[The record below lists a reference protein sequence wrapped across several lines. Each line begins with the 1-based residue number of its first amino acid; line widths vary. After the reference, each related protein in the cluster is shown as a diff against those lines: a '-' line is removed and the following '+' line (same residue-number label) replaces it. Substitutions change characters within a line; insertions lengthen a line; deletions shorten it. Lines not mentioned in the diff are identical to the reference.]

1 MGRKP
6 CCEKVGLKR
15 GPWTIDEDNKLMNFI
30 LNNGIHCWRL
40 VPKLAGLMRCGKS
53 CRLRW
58 INYLRPDLKR
68 GAFSEVEE
76 DQLIQ
81 LHARLGNRWSRIA
94 AHFPGRTDNEIKNH
108 WNTRIKKKLKFLGL
122 DPSSHKPIT
131 THLEKSNGMEG
142 EPIVEPNS
150 TSLREQENNFINVVV
165 PFDQQQQQEEEDIL
179 VLQNKEEDFQVHSNE
194 STIDLSHG
202 YEMLWETLDVGSMVN
217 PKTIDP
223 SNSNDYSPS
232 FSLDYS
238 LDQSRNEGPSSLS
251 LQENYRQCWI
261 DNVDSMLPWDG
272 FLTIED
278 ILYFGKL
285 PVN

>member
-40 VPKLAGLMRCGKS
+40 VPTLAGLMRCGKS

-108 WNTRIKKKLKFLGL
+108 WNTRIKKKLKLLGL
-122 DPSSHKPIT
+122 DPSTHKPIT
-131 THLEKSNGMEG
+131 QYPKSFDMEA
-142 EPIVEPNS
+142 EPIAES
-150 TSLREQENNFINVVV
+150 SCSLREQENNFNVVT
-165 PFDQQQQQEEEDIL
+165 FDKQQQQIEETL
-179 VLQNKEEDFQVHSNE
+179 GLQKKQDQDFHELHSNE
-194 STIDLSHG
+194 SRVNLSHG
-202 YEMLWETLDVGSMVN
+202 YEVLWETMDVGSELYPTITN
-217 PKTIDP
+217 PSK
-223 SNSNDYSPS
+223 SNGYSLS
-232 FSLDYS
+232 FSLDVS
-238 LDQSRNEGPSSLS
+238 LNQSMDEPSS
-251 LQENYRQCWI
+251 LQENSRQRWV
-261 DNVDSMLPWDG
+261 DNVDSVLPWDG

-278 ILYFGKL
+278 ILSFGKL